1 MYYVIALWNLDTKCF
16 LYEFNVHVL
25 CNRTLGNPDTM
36 CLLYKFTCM
45 LHHCNTVPEFKH

>member
-1 MYYVIALWNLDTKCF
+1 MYYVIALWNPDTKCF
-16 LYEFNVHVL
+16 LYDFNVHVL
-25 CNRTLGNPDTM
+25 CNSTFGNPDTM